1 MVAVVVSKETWAA
14 WLLAVVMMMM
24 MMMIS
29 KLRSHYS

>member
-14 WLLAVVMMMM
+14 WLLAVVMMMR
-24 MMMIS
+24 MMIS